1 MLWQRTIN
9 WKIMLKVT
17 LLSLYLAGFYADPEA
32 RCQVF
37 HVCGSSSGLKPQQ
50 SFLCP
55 NGTLFNVQ
63 VKTCD
68 WWTNVECRS
77 DPVQEVDQQPPREVQ
92 QQPFQDVQQ
101 HLTSREE
108 DQRSSNAAKP
118 NIKESQ
124 FSAINY
130 NGEPYDWPKSSIEKE
145 VQINLNRSKLLLD
158 AFNTKV
164 NTYNSSDNNF
174 SHTLVTEDDKDTDSS
189 LRGGDRKVDFAN
201 QVGLRTVK
209 EVNIQPRLKY
219 THSYVTSTT
228 KSPIFSVTTYLDPT
242 ENSFVR
248 FKDPFEQNK
257 KLKSDRANDRNPI
270 QKPSRFFDTIG
281 GTEFDTELHNGE
293 TGIESNS
300 DKSKYINKLH
310 QNKHLSE
317 KVLPII
323 ENMPEQHSFLPTDDL
338 YSVKKKPFNLPANYS
353 VQDTT
358 DEILVNSKLNN
369 YSSVKEDGESSS
381 VHKIDRDKGDFEI
394 YDSKIMKHNVANSD
408 RATLYDAPLVK
419 KLVGENGLFT
429 LLLNESKQESKE
441 NPDDLIPKTER
452 YLNKF
457 VNDKQNKHYILPL
470 SDALSRTEESDV
482 YVNKNAN
489 PPHLDRST
497 SFSKNSFDLNEFLN
511 EKRPSQIGNLLN
523 TGLNDDFKEG
533 STQSQNVHT
542 QNSFDSGKP
551 LSKELE
557 QGISIS
563 KQNFT
568 YEEHIIEPL
577 PKTKVQ
583 PELSK
588 NTKISSKSYV
598 SVPNFSSFPELYT
611 SPVSGYYITEL
622 PPTVKQLQSN
632 SKKNYDGRV
641 KNRITRLDGES
652 YKLESTTGSSLET
665 HSDLL
670 ISETESIYATPKSTS
685 THLYEEIENQ
695 HNFKVNLNT
704 PVTEETLIESTK
716 KTLPLERHQE
726 TNFKNGAFLGPEL
739 LFENSHVVWP
749 NFPPRSLFYSPY
761 PDLKSSKSQLGSTES
776 LTFFPRPPKRHKVNP
791 SNNNAMRYDDANHD
805 LESSQATEHYSSSTP
820 NFNLAKVLQ
829 SEVLQQFLSQSPDKV
844 VQSFPDTQPSTIL
857 IQPTVEVYSE
867 STSSSPFEDTTFKLG
882 PSPISTPLEMKQE
895 NHSPTFSTPQTT
907 DYIPFYDELYDDF
920 KKGEDLLKMN
930 YTNNRVPNSPLV
942 VDLTNVEH
950 TVTQE
955 PLLSTSQSSFTP
967 SPGRNPELKTILEP
981 PDVLDINHLQS
992 SSKTTVDDT
1001 FKHSEIVKSLS
1012 FDFDSPEGREQFEA
1026 ARSKGL
1032 FRR

>member
-1 MLWQRTIN
+1 MIWQRVIN
-9 WKIMLKVT
+9 RKIMLKVT
-17 LLSLYLAGFYADPEA
+17 LLLLYLAGFYADPEA

-37 HVCGSSSGLKPQQ
+37 HVCGSSSGLRPQQ

-77 DPVQEVDQQPPREVQ
+77 EQQPPREVQ
-92 QQPFQDVQQ
+92 QQPFQEVQQ
-101 HLTSREE
+101 HLTSRE

-124 FSAINY
+124 FSVINY
-130 NGEPYDWPKSSIEKE
+130 NGEPYDWPKSSTEKE
-145 VQINLNRSKLLLD
+145 VKINLNRSKFLLD

-174 SHTLVTEDDKDTDSS
+174 PHTLVTEDDKDTNSS
-189 LRGGDRKVDFAN
+189 LRGGARKVDFAN

-242 ENSFVR
+242 ENSFLR
-248 FKDPFEQNK
+248 FKDPYDQNK
-257 KLKSDRANDRNPI
+257 NFKSDKANDRNPL

-293 TGIESNS
+293 IGIENNS
-300 DKSKYINKLH
+300 DKSKYINKLY

-317 KVLPII
+317 KVLPIN
-323 ENMPEQHSFLPTDDL
+323 ENMTEQHSFLPTDDF
-338 YSVKKKPFNLPANYS
+338 YSVKTKPFNVPETYS

-358 DEILVNSKLNN
+358 DEIQVNSKLKN
-369 YSSVKEDGESSS
+369 YSSDKEDGETSY
-381 VHKIDRDKGDFEI
+381 VHKIDRDKEDFEI
-394 YDSKIMKHNVANSD
+394 YDRKITSVAKGD
-408 RATLYDAPLVK
+408 RNTSLEVPLVK

-470 SDALSRTEESDV
+470 SDALSRTEEGDV

-497 SFSKNSFDLNEFLN
+497 SFSKSSIVLNGFFN
-511 EKRPSQIGNLLN
+511 EQGPSQSGNLLN

-533 STQSQNVHT
+533 GTQSQNVRT
-542 QNSFDSGKP
+542 QTISDSGKP

-557 QGISIS
+557 QEISIS

-568 YEEHIIEPL
+568 YEEHIIKPL

-583 PELSK
+583 QELSK

-622 PPTVKQLQSN
+622 PPTMQQLQSN

-652 YKLESTTGSSLET
+652 YKLESTTGNSLET

-695 HNFKVNLNT
+695 HNSKVNLNT

-716 KTLPLERHQE
+716 KTLPLERYQD
-726 TNFKNGAFLGPEL
+726 TNFENGAFLGPEL

-761 PDLKSSKSQLGSTES
+761 PDLKTSKSQLGSTES

-791 SNNNAMRYDDANHD
+791 TDNKAMRYDDANHD
-805 LESSQATEHYSSSTP
+805 LESSQVTEHYSSSTP

-829 SEVLQQFLSQSPDKV
+829 SEVLRQFLSQSPDKV
-844 VQSFPDTQPSTIL
+844 VQSFPDTQPRTIL

-867 STSSSPFEDTTFKLG
+867 STSSSNPLEDTSFKLG
-882 PSPISTPLEMKQE
+882 PSPKSTPLEMKQE
-895 NHSPTFSTPQTT
+895 NDLPTFSTPQTT
-907 DYIPFYDELYDDF
+907 DYIPLYDENVYDGF
-920 KKGEDLLKMN
+920 RKGEDLLKMN
-930 YTNNRVPNSPLV
+930 YTNNRVPNSPLI

-981 PDVLDINHLQS
+981 PDVLEINRLQS

-1001 FKHSEIVKSLS
+1001 FKHSEIAKSLS
-1012 FDFDSPEGREQFEA
+1012 FDFDSPEGREQFET

-1032 FRR
+1032 FKR